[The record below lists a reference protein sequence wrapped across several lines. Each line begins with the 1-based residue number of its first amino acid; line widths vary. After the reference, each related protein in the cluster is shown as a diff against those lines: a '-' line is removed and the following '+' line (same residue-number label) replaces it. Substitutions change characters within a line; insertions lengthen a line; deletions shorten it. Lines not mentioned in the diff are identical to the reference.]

1 MVDRNEAMRELARRE
16 LARRRAAVTGD
27 QAEAQ
32 LNLQALGG
40 PAPAQ
45 DPNDKSYTGTVLP
58 ISYDRE
64 GNMSFDSNAG
74 LVGAV
79 KNAITAPGR
88 AMSGELQVRGPD
100 GRTSPAAIAEAAN
113 VAGLVSP
120 STPGLRS
127 GERLIAGQG
136 STVGRAEVD
145 APTAEALKAAAG
157 EGYDTLRNLDVDY
170 KTSAVNQLSGETQA
184 ILYQDGITPSLAPK
198 TYSVL
203 EGLSASPEGSV
214 ASVANIEA
222 ARRAF
227 NNAAK
232 DFANPTEQLA
242 AKRAIESLDGF
253 LARSDPASVVSGP
266 ADQVAPLLATARGN
280 YAAAKRSQTLSDI
293 TRNAEYRA
301 NAANSGTN
309 VGNTTRQRLADLL
322 ISDKRRAQFGA
333 EDIANLE
340 GVNKGSTAANIT
352 RRIGN
357 MLGGGGGLGA
367 ALLGFGGATAGAMT
381 GNSGLTAVGAS
392 LPLAGIASRELSNIL
407 TERALRAANDS
418 TRKRSP
424 LYQQMVDQAP
434 LVTNREVSAE
444 ALARALLASGAGI
457 QNSGGGW

>member
-1 MVDRNEAMRELARRE
+1 MVDRNEARKELARRE
-16 LARRRAAVTGD
+16 LARRRASQSGAE
-27 QAEAQ
+27 AEAQ

-40 PAPAQ
+40 SLQAP
-45 DPNDKSYTGTVLP
+45 DPNDKSYTGTILP
-58 ISYDRE
+58 VSYDRE

-74 LVGAV
+74 LLGALKSAV
-79 KNAITAPGR
+79 TAPGR

-113 VAGLVSP
+113 VAGVVSP

-145 APTAEALKAAAG
+145 APTPEMLKEAARIDYEKMRGLG
-157 EGYDTLRNLDVDY
+157 VDY
-170 KTSAVNQLSGETQA
+170 STKAVNSMADETQV
-184 ILYQDGITPSLAPK
+184 LLNQDGITPSLAPK
-198 TYSVL
+198 TYSIL
-203 EGLSASPEGSV
+203 TDLQQAPEGSV
-214 ASVANIEA
+214 ASVSGLEA

-227 NNAAK
+227 GNAAK